1 MSILRTLG
9 DSKDPFRG
17 WKIYCLVLA
26 AFLALMYA
34 VVFAG
39 AFRPMLLADF
49 AITLVS
55 LAGLY
60 GFAFQKRLGWRA
72 FWRVQC
78 FAFPVWDLLF
88 NFALSPSSREAAVRA
103 TSLVLMLL
111 LVPSIGRCGNTR
123 SSPRGFGTFGAHKLP
138 SSLLLDGPSR

>member
-88 NFALSPSSREAAVRA
+88 NVALSPSSREAAVRA

-111 LVPSIGRCGNTR
+111 FVPEYWALWKYAFKSAGLWDF
-123 SSPRGFGTFGAHKLP
+123 RGTQT
-138 SSLLLDGPSR
+138 S